1 MKKNRTKT
9 SKYVQT
15 YFYSS
20 AFYSHSYFHLSNLS
34 KLQVLHIYVHFTD
47 SLERSIK
54 EKSWYKIRK
63 PFSSLKKERKKE
75 KARKELRFTYI
86 KLRSLS
92 TLSSVSCPR
101 NVWPSSRR
109 NTWTSFHCR
118 TQRPWKLGNLWSP
131 TCHPPANTRD
141 ILNRGWRHLLTGKID
156 ECSQVVIRKPCFLFP
171 QFVLE
176 KSRE

>member
-1 MKKNRTKT
+1 M
-9 SKYVQT
+9 SKHIFIRLLFTHIPIFISQT
-15 YFYSS
+15 YQSFKFYI
-20 AFYSHSYFHLSNLS
+20 FTFILQTLSWKINKGKKLVQNS
-34 KLQVLHIYVHFTD
+34 KTFFL
-47 SLERSIK
+47 
-54 EKSWYKIRK
+54 
-63 PFSSLKKERKKE
+63 LKKERKKE

-176 KSRE
+176 KCRE

>member
-1 MKKNRTKT
+1 M
-9 SKYVQT
+9 SKHIFIRLLFTHIPIFISQT
-15 YFYSS
+15 YQSFKFYIFIPLGS
-20 AFYSHSYFHLSNLS
+20 FYILL
-34 KLQVLHIYVHFTD
+34 

-54 EKSWYKIRK
+54 EKSWYKIPK
-63 PFSSLKKERKKE
+63 TFFLLKKKRKKE

-141 ILNRGWRHLLTGKID
+141 ILNRGWHHLLTGKID

-176 KSRE
+176 KCRE